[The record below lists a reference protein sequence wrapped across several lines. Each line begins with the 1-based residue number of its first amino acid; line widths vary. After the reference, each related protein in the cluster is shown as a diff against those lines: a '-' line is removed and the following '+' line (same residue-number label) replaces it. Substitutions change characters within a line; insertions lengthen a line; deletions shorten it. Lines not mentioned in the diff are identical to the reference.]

1 MITNCPRCGF
11 SQPKDQYCA
20 QCGVDMQSYKPKSV
34 PLLTKVFQSTTTHV
48 ILLLVGALFVGQY
61 VIRSEEP
68 QRWVQKITRSQGITK
83 SKAKFNDTT
92 TDGSGVA
99 ESASEAENHTDQLAS
114 LRNKELAVN
123 ANVEQPIQ
131 VGASASGAFEGSVAT
146 STGSAAASAR
156 EANVTE
162 PTFRILYAEVATA
175 TVNRWISE
183 SSNAGLYQNLQ
194 EYSAGLISDF
204 RKKMDTTV
212 RVLKTAEKKLAPGQ
226 GDTNFSGTVGD
237 ESGQI
242 IGIAS
247 NIEFRSQEN
256 GSVHGTIVVNR
267 TQRQGRE
274 NFPAEFDL
282 PKGSAFFML
291 GAVRPNSFVA
301 EREQLNMPPFQIF
314 KSPDFAA
321 RKTEFVIIL
330 EAEYK

>member
-1 MITNCPRCGF
+1 MLINCPRCGF
-11 SQPKDQYCA
+11 SQPQDQYCA
-20 QCGVDMQSYKPKSV
+20 QCGVDMQAFKPKTV
-34 PLLTKVFQSTTTHV
+34 PMTKKFFQSTVTHV
-48 ILLLVGALFVGQY
+48 ILLLAGALFVGQY

-68 QRWVQKITRSQGITK
+68 QRWVQKITRSQGVTK
-83 SKAKFNDTT
+83 AKAKFEDKASNEA
-92 TDGSGVA
+92 SGIS
-99 ESASEAENHTDQLAS
+99 ESASEADGPEDQLKS

-131 VGASASGAFEGSVAT
+131 AGSSSPTGLPDAGGSGSSPTARDASA
-146 STGSAAASAR
+146 
-156 EANVTE
+156 NE
-162 PTFRILYAEVATA
+162 PNFRILYAEVPTA
-175 TVNRWISE
+175 VVNRWISE

-194 EYSAGLISDF
+194 EYSAGIIPEF
-204 RKKMDTTV
+204 RKKMDATA
-212 RVLKTAEKKLAPGQ
+212 RILKSSEKKLGPGQ
-226 GDTNFSGTVGD
+226 SDTNFSGTVGD

-242 IGIAS
+242 IGIAT

-256 GSVHGTIVVNR
+256 GNLHGNIMVNR

-282 PKGSAFFML
+282 PKGAAFFLL
-291 GAVRPNSFVA
+291 GAIRSNSFQA
-301 EREQLNMPPFQIF
+301 ERDQLNMPPFQIF